1 MTIINGVKI
10 SPLKKIEVPGGN
22 VFHAM
27 KNTDDGYNGFGE
39 VYFSKI
45 EPNAIKAWKRH
56 KEMTLNL
63 VVPVGKIRFVLY
75 DDRKFSNSYD
85 RFYEVTLSKENYC
98 RLTVPPMI
106 WMGFQCVG
114 NVAAMVLNISNIPHQ
129 TNEVDKKEIEDILFN
144 WNLN

>member
-1 MTIINGVKI
+1 MVLKFLL
-10 SPLKKIEVPGGN
+10 LKKIEVPGGN

-85 RFYEVTLSKENYC
+85 RFYEVTLSKEKLLPIDGTPND
-98 RLTVPPMI
+98 LD
-106 WMGFQCVG
+106 GFSMCWKCCCNG
-114 NVAAMVLNISNIPHQ
+114 FKYRKYSSSN
-129 TNEVDKKEIEDILFN
+129 K
-144 WNLN
+144 